1 MLTALEP
8 IAFHLKNQIPKRKK
22 IQENQIPNSKSNAY
36 GLRAYSLS
44 SEKSNSKKEKQISKK
59 IMFQIPKLTAEN
71 KKLRIFNFHF
81 FRTGNLNIIS

>member
-1 MLTALEP
+1 MGVL
-8 IAFHLKNQIPKRKK
+8 NQYITRFCRISNSKK
-22 IQENQIPNSKSNAY
+22 ENQIPNSKPNAY